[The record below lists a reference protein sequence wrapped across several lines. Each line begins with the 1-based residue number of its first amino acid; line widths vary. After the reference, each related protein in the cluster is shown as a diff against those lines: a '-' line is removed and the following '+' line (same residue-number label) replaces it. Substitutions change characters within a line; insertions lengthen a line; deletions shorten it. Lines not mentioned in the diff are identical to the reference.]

1 MRRFVME
8 EPILFL
14 KNRAK
19 NPAVTNTWAIIRIS
33 LLVFLLQLHS
43 AFSEETNTAVE
54 KDSKLSHVENSNAS
68 SEELTWTFCGTKRL
82 SFIDVVLDANFST
95 SGSMGVGEECLLRPK
110 CDETTG
116 CNAPL
121 HCFDFSK
128 LENGSSQFS
137 ESRVVVVSPHQLES
151 IVEDS
156 AVQNVC
162 AIVLFYAPWCTF
174 SAQFARKFN
183 ALGRSFRGL
192 PILALNLAESEPH
205 KYILAY
211 LPLVAFYYRG
221 KTLFKFSLESS
232 FEDLR
237 DTVSNI
243 TGSEA
248 LPVNLSDP
256 ENEGPIRTERET
268 SDQVFLAISVWW
280 VAFVGL
286 VYAMKSQQLRQWY
299 LSCLRT
305 TSRQE

>member
-192 PILALNLAESEPH
+192 PILALNLAESEP
-205 KYILAY
+205 
-211 LPLVAFYYRG
+211 
-221 KTLFKFSLESS
+221 
-232 FEDLR
+232 
-237 DTVSNI
+237 
-243 TGSEA
+243 
-248 LPVNLSDP
+248 
-256 ENEGPIRTERET
+256 
-268 SDQVFLAISVWW
+268 
-280 VAFVGL
+280 
-286 VYAMKSQQLRQWY
+286 
-299 LSCLRT
+299 
-305 TSRQE
+305 